1 MKKIPD
7 TCIFIL
13 QQFLDSFS
21 ASAMCLYAVTWLL
34 PVSLVSVLNVFEMS
48 TVCWGYV
55 QLCWLLF
62 TFFCAHALCHFRRL
76 LIYRYSPQRDWFY
89 LLTAKKKIMADKSKK
104 PCQGKDTFERIN
116 FLYQAASQIS
126 NKSHI
131 LSCYYG
137 QQCRSISKKTLQR
150 M

>member
-1 MKKIPD
+1 MLVIVYVFLR
-7 TCIFIL
+7 TC
-13 QQFLDSFS
+13 
-21 ASAMCLYAVTWLL
+21 T
-34 PVSLVSVLNVFEMS
+34 VSLQE
-48 TVCWGYV
+48 TVDI
-55 QLCWLLF
+55 Q
-62 TFFCAHALCHFRRL
+62 
-76 LIYRYSPQRDWFY
+76 I
-89 LLTAKKKIMADKSKK
+89 LTAKGFVLLVNSEKKIMADKSKK